1 MTNDRKVKKL
11 CFPRH
16 TNVVSDNTAHITMMK
31 KQQKIEDWHGEKRR
45 KAVVPL
51 ETYGKKWE
59 LLYRIQ
65 IQILW
70 SRVQNNKED
79 MMVPSLGLKGTGKTC
94 A

>member
-16 TNVVSDNTAHITMMK
+16 TSVVSDNTAHITMMK
-31 KQQKIEDWHGEKRR
+31 KQQKIEDWHGEKRG
-45 KAVVPL
+45 KAVVTL
-51 ETYGKKWE
+51 ETHDKKWE
-59 LLYRIQ
+59 LLYRLQ

-70 SRVQNNKED
+70 NRVQNNKED
-79 MMVPSLGLKGTGKTC
+79 MMVLSLGP